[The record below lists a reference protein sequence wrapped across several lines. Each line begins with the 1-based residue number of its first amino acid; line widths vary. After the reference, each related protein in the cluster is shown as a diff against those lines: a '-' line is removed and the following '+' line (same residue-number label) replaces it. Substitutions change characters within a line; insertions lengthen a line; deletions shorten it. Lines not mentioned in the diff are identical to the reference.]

1 MAKGKLELRKDGVRE
16 LLLSDDL
23 RDACKKVADQ
33 IRASAGEG
41 YEIST
46 FKGTNRVNAS
56 VRPVT
61 QEAYKDN
68 LENNTLMKAV
78 GK

>member
-1 MAKGKLELRKDGVRE
+1 MAKGKIKLRKAGVKE
-16 LLLSDDL
+16 MLQSDDL
-23 RDACKKVADQ
+23 RETCREVAEQ
-33 IRASAGEG
+33 IRARAGEG
-41 YEIST
+41 YEVST
-46 FKGTNRVNAS
+46 FKGAYRVNAS

>member
-1 MAKGKLELRKDGVRE
+1 MAKGKLVLNSEGVRQM
-16 LLLSDDL
+16 LLSDDL
-23 RDACKKVADQ
+23 MQACKQQAEQV
-33 IRASAGEG
+33 RAIAGEG
-41 YEIST
+41 YEVST
-46 FKGTNRVNAS
+46 FVGTNRVNAS

-61 QEAYKDN
+61 QEAYNDN